1 MLNVEYASALSI
13 LDCLFRFPSRLFTNI
28 TNNNASSISARFK
41 SYFREIGPLPMTG
54 SDVTKVCSAHVR
66 IFRTFTIVIVQ
77 NVLLRMTDMATGC
90 DVIEGHV
97 TG

>member
-28 TNNNASSISARFK
+28 TDNNASSISARFK
-41 SYFREIGPLPMTG
+41 SYFREIG
-54 SDVTKVCSAHVR
+54 
-66 IFRTFTIVIVQ
+66 Q
-77 NVLLRMTDMATGC
+77 LRMTDMATGC
-90 DVIEGHV
+90 DVTEGHV